1 MVCDAFNNA
10 FKLGHCRLWVQ
21 DPLVVYVTSNQE
33 NIVFKLSL
41 VLFIICNF
49 VVDRC
54 SSLLALEATNNFTLT
69 ICHPHVRGVS

>member
-1 MVCDAFNNA
+1 MHLTMHLNLKGEVVGSRPTGGVCNFNQKN
-10 FKLGHCRLWVQ
+10 
-21 DPLVVYVTSNQE
+21 N
-33 NIVFKLSL
+33 VFKLSL